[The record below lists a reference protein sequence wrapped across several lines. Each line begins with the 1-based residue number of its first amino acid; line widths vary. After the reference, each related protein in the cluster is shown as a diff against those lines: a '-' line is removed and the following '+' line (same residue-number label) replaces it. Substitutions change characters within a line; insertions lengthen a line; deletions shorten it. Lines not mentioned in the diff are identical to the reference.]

1 MAPHALTGRTGLI
14 PVEKPIT
21 VESLL
26 AMDETV

>member
-1 MAPHALTGRTGLI
+1 MPQALIGRKELI